1 MLFRA
6 LSGVEKGFYV
16 DVGAQDPVTDSVTKL
31 FYTNGWRGINIEP
44 VADWFEKIQM
54 DRPDDINLQVAA
66 YSTNGDIAF
75 YEVVGTGLSTIDKG
89 LSEHYAE
96 QGHGIREYRIAGN
109 TLDTILSR
117 HGIKEVHFLKIDAE
131 GAEKEVL
138 RGIDLKMIRPWII
151 LVEACEPLSSVPSY
165 QEWEDLLTRRAYDF
179 VYFDGL
185 NRFYLAREHQSRR
198 NAFSS
203 PPYYSDDFIRYREW
217 SSRQYA
223 YRLEAE
229 LAEIRQNERLTRAEL
244 RQVYASRSWRITKP
258 LRVINAGLLG
268 SAARVPETGRRARL
282 LSPRRAVEGVLRAI
296 IGYFLK
302 RPGFMKC
309 AAPVLRLLPGLDS
322 RIRRFARSGEMTSAG
337 ASMHT
342 NGTTSP
348 PPVALT
354 PRARRIFDDLK
365 AVFAARPDRDY

>member
-1 MLFRA
+1 MTYISYAQNCEDVMLFRA

-16 DVGAQDPVTDSVTKL
+16 DVGAQDPITDSVTKL

-89 LSEHYAE
+89 LSEHYAG

-165 QEWEDLLTRRAYDF
+165 REWEDLLTRRAYDF

-268 SAARVPETGRRARL
+268 SRGTG
-282 LSPRRAVEGVLRAI
+282 PRNGPPCPPSFTAT
-296 IGYFLK
+296 
-302 RPGFMKC
+302 
-309 AAPVLRLLPGLDS
+309 
-322 RIRRFARSGEMTSAG
+322 RS
-337 ASMHT
+337 
-342 NGTTSP
+342 
-348 PPVALT
+348 
-354 PRARRIFDDLK
+354 
-365 AVFAARPDRDY
+365 